1 MVWKFWLDILK
12 KIKDRYITIFYM
24 QTTKKVK
31 QIAEKHSKTKQKRN
45 QGHYVLFGLIV

>member
-31 QIAEKHSKTKQKRN
+31 QIAEKSQLKAKPLDIFYIIK
-45 QGHYVLFGLIV
+45 IV